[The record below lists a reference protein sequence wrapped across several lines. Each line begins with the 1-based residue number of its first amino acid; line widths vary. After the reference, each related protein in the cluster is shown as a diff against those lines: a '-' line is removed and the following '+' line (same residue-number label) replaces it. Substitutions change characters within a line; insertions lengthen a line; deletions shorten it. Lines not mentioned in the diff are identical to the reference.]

1 MKALLLLAL
10 VAAVAGAPM
19 NEPVPI
25 SETASQSVLDAALAN
40 NLVRAS
46 THSSWQV
53 NHASSSCKLA
63 A

>member
-10 VAAVAGAPM
+10 VAAVAGAPK

-46 THSSWQV
+46 CTQLMTSEPCIQ
-53 NHASSSCKLA
+53 LL
-63 A
+63 